1 MKLWWPIQSNAEV
14 EPESWR
20 ILAIHKSY
28 ENRYNNALDII
39 KMPDDNPTTT
49 TIKGLDMSSLSNR
62 HAVFFGIFLFAS
74 AAVAQT
80 YPSKPVTIMVPYPAG
95 GLSDVIARTVNTT
108 LSKNMGQ
115 PVLVE
120 NLGGASGAIGAQ
132 KVLSAASDGQMIF
145 QGSPN
150 ELILAPLAISAV
162 KYKSEDFRLV
172 QMIATAHIGFV
183 TRKDLAVNNVDE
195 FLDYARK
202 EAQAGRPITYA
213 SVGPG
218 SFYHL
223 LGEHLSKVSNIPMT
237 HVPYKGIAP
246 ALQDV
251 MGGQVDIFLAPMG
264 KANIELQK
272 QGKLKVLAML
282 NTERVE
288 AFKDYPAISES
299 KSLKTFA
306 FNIWTGY
313 FVKKDTPEPVVQ
325 VIYKSITD
333 ALTDASVRS
342 GLEANSQS
350 VAKPLSLQAMDK
362 VYADGTAQFRAIAK
376 AINLQPQ

>member
-1 MKLWWPIQSNAEV
+1 MSKQFNKIAAF
-14 EPESWR
+14 
-20 ILAIHKSY
+20 IG
-28 ENRYNNALDII
+28 
-39 KMPDDNPTTT
+39 
-49 TIKGLDMSSLSNR
+49 GLVLTS
-62 HAVFFGIFLFAS
+62 AVC
-74 AAVAQT
+74 AQT
-80 YPSKPVTIMVPYPAG
+80 YPSKPVTLMVPYPAG

-108 LSKNMGQ
+108 LAKNFNQ

-120 NLGGASGAIGAQ
+120 NLGGASGSIGAQ
-132 KVLSAASDGQMIF
+132 KVLSAPSDGQMIF

-172 QMIATAHIGFV
+172 QMIATAQIGFV
-183 TRKDLAVNNVDE
+183 TRKDLPVNNVDE

-223 LGEHLSKVSNIPMT
+223 LGEHLSKVTNIPMT

-251 MGGQVDIFLAPMG
+251 MGSQVDIFLAPMG

-282 NTERVE
+282 NSERIE
-288 AFKDYPAISES
+288 SFKDYPAISES
-299 KSLKTFA
+299 KSLKNFT

-313 FVKKDTPEPVVQ
+313 FVKKDTPEPIVQ
-325 VIYKSITD
+325 VIYKAITD
-333 ALTDASVRS
+333 SLTDPAVRA
-342 GLEANSQS
+342 GLEANSQV

-362 VYADGTAQFRAIAK
+362 SYSDGTAQFRAIAK